1 MEKTFALSSA
11 IPDLMSNGKAAIYKT
26 FDVRVSYVI
35 IIDGDFEWA
44 NRAKQE
50 IFRCP
55 RCKAFIFPDE
65 KTKMKDSQKY
75 HKDCKPLRKERAVVE
90 EPQPMPVGEVST
102 GSTLRGGT
110 PYGVEPAT

>member
-26 FDVRVSYVI
+26 LDARVSYLV

-50 IFRCP
+50 VFRCP

-65 KTKMKDSQKY
+65 KIKTRDGIKY
-75 HKDCKPLRKERAVVE
+75 HKDCKPMRKEKAVVE
-90 EPQPMPVGEVST
+90 EPQILIEGDAPETAPTV
-102 GSTLRGGT
+102 
-110 PYGVEPAT
+110 

>member
-26 FDVRVSYVI
+26 LDARVSNLV

-50 IFRCP
+50 VFRCP
-55 RCKAFIFPDE
+55 RCKAFIFPDD
-65 KTKMKDSQKY
+65 KTKTKEGMKY
-75 HKDCKPLRKERAVVE
+75 HKDCKLMRKEKAVVE
-90 EPQPMPVGEVST
+90 EPQTELVGEA
-102 GSTLRGGT
+102 
-110 PYGVEPAT
+110 PVESAAA